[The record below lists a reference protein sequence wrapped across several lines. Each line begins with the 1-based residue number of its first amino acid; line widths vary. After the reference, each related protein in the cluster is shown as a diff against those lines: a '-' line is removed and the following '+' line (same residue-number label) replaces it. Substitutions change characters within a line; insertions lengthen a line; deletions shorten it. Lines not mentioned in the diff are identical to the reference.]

1 MPAMPLQR
9 LRFAELM
16 ACLAAACELAMG
28 QSADHALHSAAL
40 GLRLADAA
48 GLGVAEQRDVFYQ
61 SLLRFVGCNADT
73 ELMASI
79 AGDVM
84 ALRQA
89 VAPLDSAD
97 GRAMA
102 GALLARVRERE
113 TDAGTL
119 AQALA
124 MLRAL
129 MQAGRL
135 NAEVFPGHCEVAQ
148 QLGRRLGFGDRFV
161 TGLGQLYA
169 RWDGRGVPAVAGEGV
184 MPAVRVVTLAQDM
197 ATHHRLAGWAGV
209 ERTLRQRRGAQYDPR
224 LVDLALAQGESLLRD
239 LPLTWAE
246 LFALEPAPQ
255 ETLIGD
261 AIDAALQVLVDHAE
275 IQLPWLIGHGAR
287 VAALAVDGGRRLG
300 LDADALRELDRAA
313 RLHDVGRIGISAG
326 LWSKPGRFSD
336 SERDRARLHAH
347 YSAQILA
354 RTPALA
360 PLAALAAAGHERLD
374 GSGYAR
380 ALDAA
385 ALTVPARLLA
395 AADLVAALGADRPH
409 RAALAGDAVKE
420 AVDAEV
426 RAGRI
431 DPAAA
436 AAVLAAAGLAAGAG
450 AARALPAGLSEREA
464 EVLGQLARGRS
475 NKEIAR
481 RLGIS
486 PKTVGRHLENVY
498 AKAGVRTR
506 AGATMF
512 AMTHGLVAPA

>member
-1 MPAMPLQR
+1 MPLQR

-16 ACLAAACELAMG
+16 ACFAAASELAMG
-28 QSADHALHSAAL
+28 QSADHALHGAAL

-48 GLGVAEQRDVFYQ
+48 GLGAAEQRDVFYQ

-73 ELMASI
+73 ELMAAI

-84 ALRQA
+84 ALRRA
-89 VAPLDSAD
+89 VAPLDTTD

-113 TDAGTL
+113 ADAGALT
-119 AQALA
+119 QALA

-148 QLGRRLGFGDRFV
+148 QLGRRLGFGERFV

-169 RWDGRGVPAVAGEGV
+169 RWDGRGVPAIAGESV

-197 ATHHRLAGWAGV
+197 VTHHHLAGWAGV
-209 ERTLRQRRGAQYDPR
+209 ERVLRERRGAQYDPR
-224 LVDLALAQGESLLRD
+224 LVDLALARGEALLHG
-239 LPLTWAE
+239 LPLAWTE
-246 LFALEPAPQ
+246 LFALEPAPH
-255 ETLIGD
+255 EVLIGA
-261 AIDAALQVLVDHAE
+261 AIDGALQVLVDHAE

-300 LDADALRELDRAA
+300 LDDDALCALDRAA

-326 LWSKPGRFSD
+326 LWSKPGPLTD

-354 RTPALA
+354 RAPALA
-360 PLAALAAAGHERLD
+360 PLAAIAGAAHERLD

-380 ALDAA
+380 SLDAA
-385 ALTVPARLLA
+385 TLSMPARLLA
-395 AADLVAALGADRPH
+395 AADRVAALGADRPH
-409 RAALAGDAVKE
+409 RAARSA
-420 AVDAEV
+420 AEV
-426 RAGRI
+426 TAIVGAEVQAGRI

-436 AAVLAAAGLAAGAG
+436 AAVLAAAGLATGAT
-450 AARALPAGLSEREA
+450 AVRALPAGLSEREA

-481 RLGIS
+481 RLNIS

-498 AKAGVRTR
+498 LKAGVRTR

-512 AMTHGLVAPA
+512 AMTHGLVATA